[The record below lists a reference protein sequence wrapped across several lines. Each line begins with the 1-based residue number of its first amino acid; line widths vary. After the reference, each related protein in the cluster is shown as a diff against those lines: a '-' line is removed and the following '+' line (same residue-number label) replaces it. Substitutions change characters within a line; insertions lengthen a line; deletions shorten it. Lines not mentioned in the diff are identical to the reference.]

1 MSNIEKGQQFI
12 ANTYGRFPIVF
23 ESGKGVYLTD
33 ENGKKY
39 LDFTAGI
46 AVNALGYGDV
56 GYAETLKE
64 QALKMVH
71 VSNLYWNEQNIKLS
85 ETLVKWSGLSK
96 AFYCNSGAE
105 ANEAALKFA
114 RLYGENERFE
124 IVTMA
129 NSFHGRTMGALT
141 MTGQLKYQK
150 NFGPLV
156 EGVKYVPYNDVEA
169 LEATV
174 TDKTVAVMIE
184 VIQGEG
190 GIVTIAPE
198 FIKALETLMS
208 KHDFLLIV
216 DEVQTGIGRTG
227 YYFGY
232 QAFGLKPDIVSVAKG
247 VAGGFPMGVSLVSER
262 VAAKLYPSCHAST
275 FGGTALGSAAANYVL
290 GKIEGEGF
298 LDHVQE
304 MGTYLKSGLTKLKEK
319 YKIIIETKG
328 MGLIQGIQISDD
340 VPAGTLVQSAI
351 EKGLLLVGA
360 GHQVIRFVPPLI
372 IEKEHIDEM
381 ITILDEVL
389 STYA

>member
-1 MSNIEKGQQFI
+1 MSTIEKAQHYI
-12 ANTYGRFPIVF
+12 TNTYGRFPIVF
-23 ESGKGVYLTD
+23 ESGEGVYLKD

-39 LDFTAGI
+39 LDFVAGI

-71 VSNLYWNEQNIKLS
+71 VSNLYWNEENIKLS

-114 RLYGENERFE
+114 RLYGENERIE
-124 IVTMA
+124 IITMT

-150 NFGPLV
+150 NFGPLI
-156 EGVKYVPYNDVEA
+156 EGIKYVPYNDVKA
-169 LEATV
+169 LEAAV
-174 TDKTVAVMIE
+174 NEKTVAVMVE

-198 FIKALETLMS
+198 FIKAIETLIA
-208 KHDFLLIV
+208 KHDLLLII

-227 YYFGY
+227 HYFGY

-262 VAAKLYPSCHAST
+262 VSKKLYPSCHAST
-275 FGGTALGSAAANYVL
+275 FGGSALGSAAANYVL
-290 GKIEGEGF
+290 GKIDSEGF
-298 LDHVQE
+298 LAHVQD
-304 MGTYLKSGLTKLKEK
+304 MGEYLKSSLIKLQEK
-319 YKIIIETKG
+319 HKIITATKG
-328 MGLIQGIQISDD
+328 LGLIQGIQIDD
-340 VPAGTLVQSAI
+340 AFPVGEIVQKAVD
-351 EKGLLLVGA
+351 KGLLLVGA

-372 IEKEHIDEM
+372 VEKKHIDEM
-381 ITILDEVL
+381 IGILDEVL
-389 STYA
+389 SSCQ

>member
-1 MSNIEKGQQFI
+1 MSTIEKAQHYI
-12 ANTYGRFPIVF
+12 TNTYGRFPIVF
-23 ESGKGVYLTD
+23 ESGEGVYLKD

-39 LDFTAGI
+39 LDFVAGI

-71 VSNLYWNEQNIKLS
+71 VSNLYWNEENIKLS

-114 RLYGENERFE
+114 RLYGENERIE
-124 IVTMA
+124 IITMT

-150 NFGPLV
+150 NFGPLI
-156 EGVKYVPYNDVEA
+156 EGIKYVPYNDVKA
-169 LEATV
+169 LEAAV
-174 TDKTVAVMIE
+174 NEKTVAVMVE

-198 FIKALETLMS
+198 FIKAIETLVA
-208 KHDFLLIV
+208 KHDLLLII

-227 YYFGY
+227 HYFGY

-262 VAAKLYPSCHAST
+262 VSKKLYPSCHAST
-275 FGGTALGSAAANYVL
+275 FGGSALGSAVANYVL
-290 GKIEGEGF
+290 GKIDSEGF
-298 LDHVQE
+298 LAHVQD
-304 MGTYLKSGLTKLKEK
+304 MGEYLKSSLIKLQEK
-319 YKIIIETKG
+319 HKIITATKG
-328 MGLIQGIQISDD
+328 LGLIQGIQIDD
-340 VPAGTLVQSAI
+340 AFPVGEIVQKAVD
-351 EKGLLLVGA
+351 KGLLLVGA

-372 IEKEHIDEM
+372 VEKKHIDEM
-381 ITILDEVL
+381 IGILDEVL
-389 STYA
+389 SSCQ